1 MFLEAKAQPTRDFAI
16 LIGIFQLDLNH
27 GETGM
32 TAEEK
37 PAAERSLNV
46 TERLAAL
53 GEMTGG
59 IAHDLRNIL
68 TVIETGLRLAHEQAD
83 QPEKVRSYIAV
94 SREAI
99 HRGVNLTS
107 QLLGFAQQRL
117 PDRRDESVN
126 DVLKN
131 LEPFLRYAAGPGA
144 RLVFDLAADARH
156 CSFNKTQFEAAILN
170 LVTNARDAMPAGGP
184 IHISTDTY
192 QVGTTGSLTPGEY
205 VRVRV
210 TDSGQGMSA
219 EVVQK
224 VFDPFFTTKGE
235 KGTGM
240 GLPQVYAFIQ
250 RIGGGVEVHSKP
262 GLGTTVELFLPLF
275 QR

>member
-1 MFLEAKAQPTRDFAI
+1 MGRID
-16 LIGIFQLDLNH
+16 
-27 GETGM
+27 M

-37 PAAERSLNV
+37 PAAERSLNA
-46 TERLAAL
+46 TQRLAAI

-59 IAHDLRNIL
+59 IVHDLRNIL
-68 TVIETGLRLAHEQAD
+68 TVIETGLRLVHEQAD

-117 PDRRDESVN
+117 PDKQDENVN

-131 LEPFLRYAAGPGA
+131 LEPFLHYAAGPDSQI
-144 RLVFDLAADARH
+144 VFDLATEARR
-156 CSFNKTQFEAAILN
+156 CSFNRTQFEAAILN
-170 LVTNARDAMPAGGP
+170 LVTNARDAMPAGGH
-184 IHISTDTY
+184 IHISTDSCQLGITSA
-192 QVGTTGSLTPGEY
+192 SLKSGEY

-210 TDSGQGMSA
+210 KDSGQGMSA
-219 EVVQK
+219 EVVQR

-235 KGTGM
+235 KGTGI
-240 GLPQVYAFIQ
+240 GLPQVYSFIHE
-250 RIGGGVEVHSKP
+250 IGGGIEVHSKP
-262 GLGTTVELFLPLF
+262 GLGTTIEIFLPLF
-275 QR
+275 RH

>member
-1 MFLEAKAQPTRDFAI
+1 
-16 LIGIFQLDLNH
+16 
-27 GETGM
+27 M

-37 PAAERSLNV
+37 PAAERSLSA
-46 TERLAAL
+46 TQRLAAL

-68 TVIETGLRLAHEQAD
+68 TVIETGLRLAHDQAD
-83 QPEKVRSYIAV
+83 QPGKVRSYIAV
-94 SREAI
+94 TREAI

-117 PDRRDESVN
+117 PEKHDENVN

-131 LEPFLRYAAGPGA
+131 LEPFLRYAAGPNA
-144 RLVFDLAADARH
+144 QIMFDLSVEARH

-170 LVTNARDAMPAGGP
+170 LVTNARDAMPAGGH
-184 IHISTDTY
+184 IHISTDSCH
-192 QVGTTGSLTPGEY
+192 VGATSGSLKPGEY
-205 VRVRV
+205 VQVRV
-210 TDSGQGMSA
+210 KDSGQGMSA

-240 GLPQVYAFIQ
+240 GLPQVYTFIQ
-250 RIGGGVEVHSKP
+250 RSGGGVEVHSKP